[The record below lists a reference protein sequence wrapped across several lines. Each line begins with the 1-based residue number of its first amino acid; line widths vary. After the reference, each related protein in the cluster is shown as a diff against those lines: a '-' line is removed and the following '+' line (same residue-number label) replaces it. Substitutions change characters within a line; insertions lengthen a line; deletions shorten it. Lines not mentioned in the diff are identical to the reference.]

1 MYNRGMMIATTN
13 GEHKMLNDFEEVNGI
28 LADLAEQGIIEPM
41 IEPIDDPSLEIN
53 YWDWAD
59 VIGIV
64 DNLIPEEYAV

>member
-1 MYNRGMMIATTN
+1 MMIDTTN
-13 GEHKMLNDFEEVNGI
+13 GEHKMLNDFDEVNGV

-59 VIGIV
+59 VIGVV
-64 DNLIPEEYAV
+64 DDLIPEEYTV